1 MKPTLLVASLVA
13 CSGDTSTPVPDADPN
28 APLCTG
34 VAYDNCQSNDQC
46 DSANCHL
53 FEQNGFRVCTQACSA
68 ANPCPMD
75 SAGVQG
81 TCNDKGICKPTRN
94 NACRPE

>member
-1 MKPTLLVASLVA
+1 MKASLLLFLVA

-34 VAYDNCQSNDQC
+34 VVYDNCNRSDQC
-46 DSANCHL
+46 DSADCHF
-53 FEQNGFRVCTQACSA
+53 FEQNGFQVCTQPCSD
-68 ANPCPMD
+68 ANPCPAD
-75 SAGVQG
+75 STG
-81 TCNDKGICKPTRN
+81 TPGSCNNKGICKPTRN